1 MQDLANT
8 AWAFAKSIQQDAKLC
23 AAFSRVAELRL
34 GDLKVLKAQKL
45 LGAHVD
51 AQILAML
58 IWSSAQLQMLSK
70 CLANTLLKETRARIH
85 EFSPGSLTSSAW
97 AFDELGIQLDQRL
110 KLMQKVGAA
119 AHLLIE
125 QFEPAVFLK
134 FNWAFQQAG
143 GKDDSWAKAA
153 ASQYERKYMFPSI
166 ISDVTLSMQV
176 PVVKAVNNICD
187 DVPV

>member
-1 MQDLANT
+1 MT
-8 AWAFAKSIQQDAKLC
+8 
-23 AAFSRVAELRL
+23 
-34 GDLKVLKAQKL
+34 VLKAQKL

-51 AQILAML
+51 PQILAML

-125 QFEPAVFLK
+125 QFESKEFLK
-134 FNWAFQQAG
+134 FNRAFSQAG
-143 GKDDSWAKAA
+143 GKDDSYAKVAD
-153 ASQYERKYMFPSI
+153 SQYERKYMFPSI

-176 PVVKAVNNICD
+176 PGVKAVNGICD
-187 DVPV
+187 DVRV

>member
-23 AAFSRVAELRL
+23 AAFSRVAERRL
-34 GDLKVLKAQKL
+34 DDLTVLKAQKL

-51 AQILAML
+51 PQILAML

-70 CLANTLLKETRARIH
+70 CLANKLLMETRARIH

-97 AFDELGIQLDQRL
+97 AFDELGIQRL

-119 AHLLIE
+119 AHMLIKP
-125 QFEPAVFLK
+125 FESMDFLK
-134 FNWAFQQAG
+134 FKLVF
-143 GKDDSWAKAA
+143 
-153 ASQYERKYMFPSI
+153 
-166 ISDVTLSMQV
+166 
-176 PVVKAVNNICD
+176 
-187 DVPV
+187 

>member
-8 AWAFAKSIQQDAKLC
+8 AWAFSKAIVQDAKLC

-45 LGAHVD
+45 LDAHVD
-51 AQILAML
+51 PQILAML

-97 AFDELGIQLDQRL
+97 AFDELGIKRL
-110 KLMQKVGAA
+110 KLMQKVDAA

-125 QFEPAVFLK
+125 PFESKEFLK
-134 FNWAFQQAG
+134 FNWAF
-143 GKDDSWAKAA
+143 
-153 ASQYERKYMFPSI
+153 
-166 ISDVTLSMQV
+166 
-176 PVVKAVNNICD
+176 
-187 DVPV
+187 